1 MKSTTEKIIC
11 AVGWI
16 VFIAIVW
23 AVVSYEE
30 DSKYAIF
37 SVYAGRLFSIW
48 IVACFAYIFS
58 ASSKHSIKFMLRY
71 LVLFALFMGGYAFVM
86 LGHSSYDDE
95 YDIEMNDSYN
105 PTIHD
110 RCTSAV
116 YTFLNVIV
124 GGAGGIVVG
133 SIVKKKYHPE
143 LIHPP
148 K

>member
-1 MKSTTEKIIC
+1 
-11 AVGWI
+11 
-16 VFIAIVW
+16 
-23 AVVSYEE
+23 
-30 DSKYAIF
+30 
-37 SVYAGRLFSIW
+37 
-48 IVACFAYIFS
+48 
-58 ASSKHSIKFMLRY
+58 MLRH

-143 LIHPP
+143 LLHRP
-148 K
+148 